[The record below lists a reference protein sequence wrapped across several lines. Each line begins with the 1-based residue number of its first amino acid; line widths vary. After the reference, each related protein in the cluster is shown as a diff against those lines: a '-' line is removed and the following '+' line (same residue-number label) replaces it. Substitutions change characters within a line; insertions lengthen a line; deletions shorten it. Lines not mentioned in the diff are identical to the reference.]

1 MLSLTSSRRSIF
13 RHRGPLSAMSMLV
26 ACLLVLVGGADVQAQ
41 RLVATVD
48 SAASVI
54 DYTGSAPLH
63 EWTGTSRSVTGRFVL
78 DPKNADSSRA
88 SIQVPV
94 ATFDSGND
102 RRDRKMREVT
112 EAEKYPLVRFRATD
126 IRPLRWGRTKEGR
139 AGRWEA
145 TGTLTFHGQTYSM
158 DTPVTVRA
166 GEDSVYARAQFK
178 ISLTRFGVE
187 RPSLLWASIGD
198 TIRIDARVRGRLET
212 SSSADRDT
220 GGAPSSEPTE
230 QAGETGTPLP
240 KRGRPADGQ
249 PR

>member
-1 MLSLTSSRRSIF
+1 M
-13 RHRGPLSAMSMLV
+13 MSTLV
-26 ACLLVLVGGADVQAQ
+26 ACLLVLVGGAEAQAQ

-48 SAASVI
+48 SMESVI

-63 EWTGTSRSVTGRFVL
+63 DWTGTSRSVAGRFVL

-112 EAEKYPLVRFRATD
+112 EAEEYPLVRFRATD
-126 IRPLRWGRTKEGR
+126 IRPLRWGRTSDGR

-145 TGTLTFHGQTYSM
+145 TGTLTFHGQTYSV
-158 DTPVTVRA
+158 DAPVMVRA
-166 GEDSVYARAQFK
+166 GKDSVYARAQFK

-198 TIRIDARVRGRLET
+198 TIRIDARVRGRLKT
-212 SSSADRDT
+212 SSSADRNT
-220 GGAPSSEPTE
+220 GGETPSESSG
-230 QAGETGTPLP
+230 QAGAAETPLRE
-240 KRGRPADGQ
+240 RGRPADVRR

>member
-1 MLSLTSSRRSIF
+1 
-13 RHRGPLSAMSMLV
+13 MLV
-26 ACLLVLVGGADVQAQ
+26 ACLLVLTGGADAQAQ

-48 SAASVI
+48 STASMI

-63 EWTGTSRSVTGRFVL
+63 DWTGTSRSVTGRFVL

-88 SIQVPV
+88 SIRVPV
-94 ATFDSGND
+94 STFDSGND

-112 EAEKYPLVRFRATD
+112 EAEKYPLVRFHATD
-126 IRPLRWGRTKEGR
+126 IRPLRWGRTSDGR

-145 TGTLTFHGQTYSM
+145 TGTLTFHGQTYSI
-158 DTPVTVRA
+158 DAPVTVRA
-166 GEDSVYARAQFK
+166 GQDSVYARAQFK

-187 RPSLLWASIGD
+187 RPSLLWASIDD

-220 GGAPSSEPTE
+220 GDEVSSESSR
-230 QAGETGTPLP
+230 QAGEAGASSQEGGGGHGRTDSGASALAACGLRASLPIGT
-240 KRGRPADGQ
+240 RG
-249 PR
+249 